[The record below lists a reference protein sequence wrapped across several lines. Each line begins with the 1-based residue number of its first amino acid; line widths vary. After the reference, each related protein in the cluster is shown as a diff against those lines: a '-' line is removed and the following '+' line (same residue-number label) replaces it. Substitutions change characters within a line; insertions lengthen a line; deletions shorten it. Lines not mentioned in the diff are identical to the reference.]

1 MKAIFIVTTFEISLF
16 KGRLILTP
24 SQQGAGSKRIKFLV
38 KNQKKLWPLLQL
50 LEKWLTYKLRRFRI
64 VLIFLISNMYYV
76 FLKISTIYLNL
87 SVPQKFKK

>member
-1 MKAIFIVTTFEISLF
+1 MKVIFIVTTFEISLF

-24 SQQGAGSKRIKFLV
+24 SQQGAGSKRVKFFV
-38 KNQKKLWPLLQL
+38 KKQKKLWSLLQL

-76 FLKISTIYLNL
+76 FLKISIIY
-87 SVPQKFKK
+87 V